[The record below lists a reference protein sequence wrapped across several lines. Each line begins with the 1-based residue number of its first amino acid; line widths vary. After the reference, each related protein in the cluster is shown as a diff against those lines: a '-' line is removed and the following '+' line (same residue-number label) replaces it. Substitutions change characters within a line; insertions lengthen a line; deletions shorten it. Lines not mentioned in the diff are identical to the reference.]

1 MKNSSIKPRL
11 VFIVTVILFGAF
23 MRLIPHWPNF
33 TPIAAMALFG
43 GAYLGRRFLAYAI
56 PILALLL
63 SDMIIGFHD
72 SMLAVYMAF
81 AITVTIG
88 LLISQKVS
96 AGKVLLAS
104 VSSSVIFFMVTN
116 FAAWMGNPIYP
127 QNFIGLAEAYV
138 AGLVFFN
145 DGSYGISFF
154 MNELLGGL
162 FYNTIFF
169 GAFYFARLR
178 FPVLAKA

>member
-104 VSSSVIFFMVTN
+104 VSSSVIFFIITN

>member
-1 MKNSSIKPRL
+1 MKNSNIKPRL

-104 VSSSVIFFMVTN
+104 VSSSVIFFMITN
-116 FAAWMGNPIYP
+116 FASWMGNPIYP

-178 FPVLAKA
+178 FPVLVRA

>member
-178 FPVLAKA
+178 FPVLARA